1 MSLGRNFHKALAA
14 SGFANLADGVMW
26 VALPLLAVQLTR
38 SPLLIAGVTVAARAP
53 WLLLSLVAGALADRL
68 DRRQTMIRVN
78 LVRTVLLGGLALAVA
93 GDLASLAMLYAVAVL
108 LGIAETLFDT
118 SAQSLLPAIVDRDDL
133 TRANSRL
140 FAVELVANEFAG
152 PPLGG
157 LLAAAGLA
165 VALGLP
171 AAAYLV
177 GAGCSLISALPGGR
191 GRAPGVDPAAGRN
204 RRGRASSGARRC
216 VRWPSCRGREH
227 GLAAAFGVRPV
238 RRRPRADGPSG
249 PAWVLLP
256 RRGRVAAR
264 HWLAVRRAPP
274 GRVRTLVVSVVLT
287 GASLLVPAVTT
298 SPVLVGASFVVSGVA
313 IVLWNVVTVSLRQRI
328 TPDRLLGR
336 MNAAYRLVGW
346 GTMPIGAVL
355 GGFLAEALGLRA
367 TFAVA
372 AARTLAVLAGFR
384 FVTEPAVAAAEAAE
398 APQAPPGRVASAMD
412 TTELRIDTGGRHV
425 LDLTDRAAAFAAEA
439 GGDGLLQVFVP
450 HATAGLA
457 VMETGSGSEKD
468 LEEVLARL
476 LPRDDRWSHRHGSRG
491 HGADHLLP
499 VFAGPSLTVPVQ
511 AGRLLLGTWQRICL
525 VDLNDDNPRRRVRL
539 SFLRG

>member
-93 GDLASLAMLYAVAVL
+93 ADVASLAMLYAVAVL

-171 AAAYLV
+171 AVAYLV
-177 GAGCSLISALPGGR
+177 GAGCLVLISGSFR
-191 GRAPGVDPAAGRN
+191 AAGAAPAGSTRL
-204 RRGRASSGARRC
+204 RDEIAEGARFVWRHP
-216 VRWPSCRGREH
+216 VLRPLAIMLGVENMAF
-227 GLAAAFGVRPV
+227 AAAFSVFVLFAVTP
-238 RRRPRADGPSG
+238 GPMGLSESG
-249 PAWVLLP
+249 YGVLLATL
-256 RRGRVAAR
+256 GVGSLLGT
-264 HWLAVRRAPP
+264 WLAVPAERRL

-298 SPVLVGASFVVSGVA
+298 SPVVVGASFVVSGVA

-372 AARTLAVLAGFR
+372 AACTLAVLAGFR

-398 APQAPPGRVASAMD
+398 APQAP
-412 TTELRIDTGGRHV
+412 TG
-425 LDLTDRAAAFAAEA
+425 
-439 GGDGLLQVFVP
+439 
-450 HATAGLA
+450 
-457 VMETGSGSEKD
+457 
-468 LEEVLARL
+468 
-476 LPRDDRWSHRHGSRG
+476 
-491 HGADHLLP
+491 
-499 VFAGPSLTVPVQ
+499 
-511 AGRLLLGTWQRICL
+511 
-525 VDLNDDNPRRRVRL
+525 
-539 SFLRG
+539 